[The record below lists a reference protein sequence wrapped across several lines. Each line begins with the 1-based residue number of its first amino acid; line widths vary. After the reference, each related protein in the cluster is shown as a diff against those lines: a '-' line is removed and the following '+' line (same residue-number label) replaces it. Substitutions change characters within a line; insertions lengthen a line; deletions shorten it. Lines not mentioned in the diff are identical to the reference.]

1 MYTYT
6 GSRNQFGIL
15 SQNSSTANLLLGDKL
30 VMDSL
35 RYLTTKFFFN
45 EASYTVPGG
54 TIAGTQF
61 YQVPFNMK
69 QYETFTIT
77 VGNIR
82 YLVTEV
88 PDRAF
93 WEKLN
98 TVPYSS
104 DIPQY
109 VFRYQNQVGVFPIPA
124 SSGNTITFNFKRR
137 IKDLSIADYTTGTIS
152 VTNGSATVTGS
163 GTSWTNLVNAND
175 LWLQVAGPL
184 GDNEWYQISSISGST
199 ITLFNQYQGV
209 TGSSLTYTIGE
220 VSLLP
225 EDYQDLP
232 IYRALQVYFTTRVV
246 DLKRAQSFKELYDI
260 GFEKL
265 SSEFGSK
272 SYSVAISA
280 GIDGV
285 ENPNLFLMQGQ

>member
-1 MYTYT
+1 MKTYT
-6 GSRNQFGIL
+6 GSRNMFGTL
-15 SQNSSTANLLLGDKL
+15 SQNSSVANLALGDSL
-30 VMDSL
+30 IMDSL

-45 EASYTVPGG
+45 EATYIIPGG
-54 TIAGTQF
+54 TIAGTQT
-61 YQVPFNMK
+61 YQIPFNMK

-88 PDRAF
+88 PNRAF
-93 WEKLN
+93 WDKLN

-109 VFRYQNQVGVFPIPA
+109 AFRYQNTLSVFPIPA
-124 SSGNTITFNFKRR
+124 SSGNVMTFNFKRR
-137 IKDLSIADYTTGTIS
+137 IKDLSIADYVTGT
-152 VTNGSATVTGS
+152 VTVANGSASVTGS
-163 GTSWTNLVNAND
+163 GTTWTNLVNAND
-175 LWLQVAGPL
+175 LWFQCAGPL
-184 GDNEWYQISSISGST
+184 GDNEWYQISGISGTT
-199 ITLFNQYQGV
+199 ITLYNQYQGV
-209 TGSSLTYTIGE
+209 SGSGLSYTIGE
-220 VSLLP
+220 TSLLP

-246 DLKRAQSFKELYDI
+246 DLKRAQSFQELYDI

-265 SSEFGSK
+265 SGEFGSK
-272 SYSVAISA
+272 TYSVAISA

-285 ENPNLFLMQGQ
+285 ENPNLFLLQGQ